1 MKRALIA
8 PRVKTERRLVVSA
21 LNLRKTAAR
30 VLGHTLVSPE
40 VEYIQR
46 TLARSVTQT
55 EMDASVL
62 AVRKLPWS
70 TIMPAE

>member
-1 MKRALIA
+1 MPAIREKRIS
-8 PRVKTERRLVVSA
+8 VSE

-40 VEYIQR
+40 VHYIQR
-46 TLARSVTQT
+46 TLGASVTQT

-62 AVRKLPWS
+62 AVRKMAWSNIVLPD
-70 TIMPAE
+70 